1 MAPTPLTV
9 KDDKGASAT
18 ATMRVHVLDD
28 LRHTEHVKI
37 YPNPVPMGQSFT
49 AEGTTDSASV
59 VKFTIYDIGGRMVKQ
74 VILNSQFSDF
84 RQTIPVTGLGRGVY
98 VLLVQFGAT
107 GKPQTFKF
115 VID

>member
-1 MAPTPLTV
+1 
-9 KDDKGASAT
+9 
-18 ATMRVHVLDD
+18 
-28 LRHTEHVKI
+28 
-37 YPNPVPMGQSFT
+37 MGQSFT

-84 RQTIPVTGLGRGVY
+84 RQTIPVTGLVRGVY